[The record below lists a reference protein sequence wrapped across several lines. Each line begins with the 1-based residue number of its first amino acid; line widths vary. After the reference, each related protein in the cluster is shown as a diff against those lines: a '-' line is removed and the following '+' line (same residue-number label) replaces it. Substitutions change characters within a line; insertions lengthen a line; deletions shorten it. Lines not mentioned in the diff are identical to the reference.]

1 MGILTQRKKVFRWQQ
16 MYYYRKD
23 TQKKNNQLFAFF
35 ELAQSSVT
43 SEALIA
49 QHPHRGH
56 LEQRGS
62 KAGKK
67 QTNKKNKQDEEKTSK
82 RAFFTRGLWF
92 VYMSRH
98 VVQLKMNI
106 KEWNKK
112 KGVEDMSSE

>member
-82 RAFFTRGLWF
+82 RAWGSNVDCNADWTGRSLMLLNGLWCG
-92 VYMSRH
+92 YRLRS
-98 VVQLKMNI
+98 
-106 KEWNKK
+106 
-112 KGVEDMSSE
+112 